1 LISAPLE
8 DDSLSAAPPETPDW
22 LPALAPF
29 IERDDLSVEL
39 KTPITLITG
48 RRIDAVPSVFLRF
61 PRWTG
66 EPFLDDFGKKAAGMI
81 DLDGEHLFAE
91 LAVLRLLE
99 KDGWA
104 GRWVNTYS
112 GRGEVWKYLTEWKD
126 VPRDEQRNRPL
137 EEAEPRQLLARIA
150 GMNKPKRYAGCWD
163 TFAWRGS
170 DFAFME
176 CKRTTPKAK
185 DLVTVEQEDWLR
197 SALYVGDPRVTL
209 RSFCF
214 VQWDYR

>member
-1 LISAPLE
+1 MTEAPQ
-8 DDSLSAAPPETPDW
+8 DRPGWYT
-22 LPALAPF
+22 ALAPLV
-29 IERDDLSVEL
+29 ERDDLRVEL
-39 KTPITLITG
+39 KTPITLPTG
-48 RRIDAVPSVFLRF
+48 RAINEVPGLFLRF

-66 EPFLDDFGKKAAGMI
+66 SQFVDDFGKQSAGMVEM
-81 DLDGEHLFAE
+81 DGEHLFAE

-99 KDGWA
+99 KEGWS

-112 GRGEVWKYLTEWKD
+112 GKGEVWKFLTEWRD
-126 VPRDEQRNRPL
+126 VLRDEQKNRPI

-150 GMNKPKRYAGCWD
+150 GLNGRARYKGCWD

-170 DFAFME
+170 EFVFIQS
-176 CKRTTPKAK
+176 KRSAPKAS
-185 DLVTVEQEDWLR
+185 DTVKTEQENWLR
-197 SALYVGDPRVTL
+197 SALYLGDRRLSL